1 MSTKLFSQVIVTDK
15 IEETAAALERNA
27 DENVRFVKILKV
39 QENGENFKVED
50 AALAVEKAY
59 LASEETV
66 VIVLGAT
73 QFSVVVQNKLL
84 KIIEEPPPNKIFIL
98 LTASKA
104 GILPTIRSR
113 LPITVRNETK
123 EDERLPFEIEK
134 LDLQRVYDLVQE
146 HKRSDAATI
155 KMLLERMVTRALQ
168 SPRYDTDEKSLTL
181 FSDAYRALDSGS
193 PPAFVLSGV
202 MLKLLAKK
210 KR

>member
-1 MSTKLFSQVIVTDK
+1 MRLYSRVIVTDA
-15 IEETAAALERNA
+15 IEETAEELERNA
-27 DENVRFVKILKV
+27 PEGVRFVKIVKL

-113 LPITVRNETK
+113 LPVTIRNETK
-123 EDERLPFEIEK
+123 EAETLPFAIEK

-155 KMLLERMVTRALQ
+155 KTLLEHMVTSALH
-168 SPRYDTDEKSLTL
+168 SDSYETDEKSLIL

-202 MLKLLAKK
+202 LLKLLAKK
-210 KR
+210 RR